1 MKRSELKAFLNEKAD
16 KYNVPGF
23 IANDP
28 ISIPHRF
35 QKKQDIEISG
45 LFAAILAWGQR
56 VTIIKKCT
64 ELLSWMDDAPYDF
77 MLHAKED
84 DLKPFTEFK
93 HRTFNGTDCLY
104 FIYFLQ
110 TFYREHDSLE
120 EAFIKRKY
128 GYSDT
133 KNALTN
139 FYERFFSLPDYPT
152 RTRKHIQNPA
162 KKSACKRMNM
172 FLRWMVRHDDRGV
185 DFGIWKGISPAQ
197 LVCPCDLHVDR
208 VARKL
213 GLISRK
219 QTDWQTAIELTE
231 ELRKFDAQ
239 DPVRYDFALF
249 GLGIEEKF

>member
-1 MKRSELKAFLNEKAD
+1 MKRAELKAFLDEKAD
-16 KYNVPGF
+16 TYNVPGF

-35 QKKQDIEISG
+35 SRKQDIEIAG
-45 LFAAILAWGQR
+45 LFAAVLAWGQR
-56 VTIIKKCT
+56 VTIINKCT
-64 ELLSWMDDAPYDF
+64 ELLSWMDDAPYEF
-77 MLHAKED
+77 MLQAKED
-84 DLKPFTEFK
+84 DLKPFTDFK

-104 FIYFLQ
+104 FIHFLQ
-110 TFYREHDSLE
+110 DFYSKHESLE
-120 EAFIKRKY
+120 EAFVRGEY
-128 GYSDT
+128 TSTDT
-133 KNALTN
+133 EIALTR
-139 FYERFFSLPDYPT
+139 FYERFFSLPDYPP

-172 FLRWMVRHDDRGV
+172 FLRWMVRHDNRGV
-185 DFGIWKGISPAQ
+185 DFGIWKRLTPAK

-213 GLISRK
+213 GLITRK
-219 QTDWQTAIELTE
+219 QTDWQTAMELTE
-231 ELRKFDAQ
+231 GLKKFDPE